1 MPKNPDLM
9 LEVIDVSKH
18 FGGVHALREVRMDV
32 RPGEVHALVGE
43 NGAGKTTL
51 INILGGILPRDGGRV
66 IFDGQEVTFETPAE
80 SQRAGIAIIHQE
92 LATIPALSVM
102 ENIYM
107 GHMTSRGGWIDWRAM
122 EAATRKVTDQV
133 GLDASPRATVG
144 NLTISQRQ
152 LVEIAK
158 ALAFDARL
166 IIMDEPNSSLTERE
180 TERLFEVITHLKER
194 GVAIIYVSHRIE
206 EVLRIADRITAFRD
220 GRYVGTI
227 GRDEASVNKV
237 ISMMVGRELAS
248 VTRQTS
254 ASMGAP
260 LLEVRN
266 LSRKGKPHLQNVT
279 FTLHAGEILGF
290 AGLVGAGRSETA
302 RAVFGADRFET
313 GEILLKGRTVRF
325 RSPKEA
331 VRHGIGMV
339 PEERKRQA
347 LFMNMPVRYNVG
359 MASLPARSPGG
370 IVRHAAQRALSQ
382 EFVEKLSI
390 RLSSIDAPVKSLS
403 GGNQQKTVLARWLA
417 TQPQILILDEPTHG
431 VDVGAKADIYQLMRD
446 LATAGIGIILISSEL
461 PEILKMSDRIV
472 VMHEG
477 RITGI
482 LDGQS
487 ATEDRVMA
495 YATGMMGQE
504 QQEM

>member
-1 MPKNPDLM
+1 MAENPEFM
-9 LEVIDVSKH
+9 LQVVDISKH

-51 INILGGILPRDGGRV
+51 INILGGIVPRDGGRV
-66 IFDGQEVTFETPAE
+66 IFGAKDVTFETPAE

-107 GHMTSRGGWIDWRAM
+107 GHMAAHGGWIDWRTL
-122 EAATRKVTDQV
+122 ETATRKVTDQV
-133 GLDASPRATVG
+133 GLDVSPRTLVG

-166 IIMDEPNSSLTERE
+166 IIMDEPNSSLTDRE
-180 TERLFEVITHLKER
+180 TERLFDVITHLKER
-194 GVAIIYVSHRIE
+194 GVAIVYVSHRIE
-206 EVLRIADRITAFRD
+206 EVLHIADRITVFRD

-227 GRDEASVNKV
+227 ERNEASVNKV
-237 ISMMVGRELAS
+237 ISMMVGRELAD
-248 VTRQTS
+248 VGRQAS
-254 ASMGAP
+254 ASIGTP

-266 LSRKGKPHLQNVT
+266 LSRKGKPYLQNIT

-290 AGLVGAGRSETA
+290 AGLVGAGRSEAA

-313 GEILLKGRTVRF
+313 GEILLKGRPVHF
-325 RSPKEA
+325 RSPKDA
-331 VRHGIGMV
+331 IARGIGMV

-370 IVRHAAQRALSQ
+370 IVRHAAQRALVKQ
-382 EFVEKLSI
+382 FVDKLSI
-390 RLSSIDAPVKSLS
+390 KLSSIDAPVKSLS

-417 TQPQILILDEPTHG
+417 TEPKVLILDEPTHG

-446 LATAGIGIILISSEL
+446 LAAAGIGIILISSEL

-482 LDGQS
+482 LDGNN
-487 ATEDRVMA
+487 ATEDQVMA
-495 YATGMMGQE
+495 YATGMMQE
-504 QQEM
+504 G